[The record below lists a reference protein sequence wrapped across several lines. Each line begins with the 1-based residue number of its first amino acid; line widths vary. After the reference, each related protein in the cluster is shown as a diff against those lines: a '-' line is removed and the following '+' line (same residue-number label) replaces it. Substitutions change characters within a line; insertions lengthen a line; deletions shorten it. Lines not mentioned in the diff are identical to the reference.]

1 MSEPYVVGVDTG
13 HTGALREADQLL
25 RSLAAELGLPA
36 EVLGCTHHVRDGRRP
51 HTALSFAVPSERAAR
66 AAWRWLTE
74 NGSGRPGTGTIAG
87 AGDGEGVGDE
97 EGDRH
102 EEGVGNGE
110 AGEQGAGPDAGT
122 CTLLG
127 VAFGGDR
134 HGPGEL
140 AAGAAHA
147 AAEHRARTGGRA
159 VLYLGVDALTGALTV
174 ARLLEVSA
182 VDQVAVLGS
191 PEGAAMEAKLV
202 TRDHV
207 RPEWRD
213 GRLVLAAMPAA
224 GGTLVPFE
232 VPDPTPCCADH

>member
-13 HTGALREADQLL
+13 HTGALREADHLV
-25 RSLAAELGLPA
+25 RALAAELGLPA
-36 EVLGCTHHVRDGRRP
+36 DVLGCTHHVRDGRRP
-51 HTALSFAVPSERAAR
+51 HTALSFAVPSERVAR

-74 NGSGRPGTGTIAG
+74 NGTGTGTGTIAG
-87 AGDGEGVGDE
+87 AIAGAGAGEGDGG
-97 EGDRH
+97 
-102 EEGVGNGE
+102 GE
-110 AGEQGAGPDAGT
+110 AGGSGAGPDAGT
-122 CTLLG
+122 GTLLG

-134 HGPGEL
+134 HGPDEL

-159 VLYLGVDALTGALTV
+159 VLYPGADALTGVLTV

-191 PEGAAMEAKLV
+191 PGGAAREAKLV

-207 RPEWRD
+207 RPEWRE
-213 GRLVLAAMPAA
+213 GRLVLAAMPAV

>member
-1 MSEPYVVGVDTG
+1 MSGPYVVGVDTG
-13 HTGALREADQLL
+13 HTGALREADHLL

-36 EVLGCTHHVRDGRRP
+36 DVLGCTHHVRDGRRP

-66 AAWRWLTE
+66 AVWQRLTQDPADR
-74 NGSGRPGTGTIAG
+74 SGTDTVPGAG
-87 AGDGEGVGDE
+87 AGAGEGG
-97 EGDRH
+97 G
-102 EEGVGNGE
+102 
-110 AGEQGAGPDAGT
+110 AGAGPDAGRGT
-122 CTLLG
+122 RPG
-127 VAFGGDR
+127 VAFGEER
-134 HGPGEL
+134 HGPDEL

-147 AAEHRARTGGRA
+147 AAEHGARTGGRA
-159 VLYLGVDALTGALTV
+159 VLYPGAGAVSGVLTV

-182 VDQVAVLGS
+182 VDRVTVLGS
-191 PEGAAMEAKLV
+191 PEGAAPEAELV

-213 GRLVLAAMPAA
+213 GRLVLATMPAA

>member
-1 MSEPYVVGVDTG
+1 MSELYVVGVDTG
-13 HTGALREADQLL
+13 HTGALREADHLL

-36 EVLGCTHHVRDGRRP
+36 DVLGCTHHVRDGRRP

-87 AGDGEGVGDE
+87 AGDGAGDE
-97 EGDRH
+97 EGDGH
-102 EEGVGNGE
+102 EEGVGSGE
-110 AGEQGAGPDAGT
+110 AGGSGAGPDAGT
-122 CTLLG
+122 GTLLG

-134 HGPGEL
+134 HGPDEL

-159 VLYLGVDALTGALTV
+159 VLYPGVDALTGALTV

-191 PEGAAMEAKLV
+191 PEGAAMEARLV

-213 GRLVLAAMPAA
+213 GRLVLAAMPAL

>member
-13 HTGALREADQLL
+13 HTGALREADHLL

-36 EVLGCTHHVRDGRRP
+36 DVLGCTHHVRDGRRP
-51 HTALSFAVPSERAAR
+51 HTALSFAVASRKDAQ
-66 AAWRWLTE
+66 AAWRRLTE
-74 NGSGRPGTGTIAG
+74 NPSEEPGSL
-87 AGDGEGVGDE
+87 V
-97 EGDRH
+97 
-102 EEGVGNGE
+102 
-110 AGEQGAGPDAGT
+110 
-122 CTLLG
+122 G
-127 VAFGGDR
+127 VAFGDHR
-134 HGPGEL
+134 HGPAEL

-147 AAEHRARTGGRA
+147 AAEHRARAGGRA
-159 VLYLGVDALTGALTV
+159 VLYPGGDAVTGVLTV
-174 ARLLEVSA
+174 ARLLEASA
-182 VDQVAVLGS
+182 VERVTVLGS
-191 PEGAAMEAKLV
+191 PEGPAMEAELL

>member
-13 HTGALREADQLL
+13 HTGALREADHLL
-25 RSLAAELGLPA
+25 RALAAELGLPA
-36 EVLGCTHHVRDGRRP
+36 DVLGCTHHVRDGRRP

-74 NGSGRPGTGTIAG
+74 NGSGRPGTGTIVGVGVGAG
-87 AGDGEGVGDE
+87 AGAE
-97 EGDRH
+97 EGD
-102 EEGVGNGE
+102 GGGE
-110 AGEQGAGPDAGT
+110 AGGPGAGPDAGT
-122 CTLLG
+122 GTLLG

-134 HGPGEL
+134 HGPDEL

-147 AAEHRARTGGRA
+147 AAEHGARTGGRA
-159 VLYLGVDALTGALTV
+159 VLYPGVDALTGVLTV

-182 VDQVAVLGS
+182 VDQVTVLGS
-191 PEGAAMEAKLV
+191 PEGAAGEARLV

>member
-13 HTGALREADQLL
+13 HTGALREADHLL

-36 EVLGCTHHVRDGRRP
+36 DALGCTHHVRDGRRP

-74 NGSGRPGTGTIAG
+74 SGSGGPG
-87 AGDGEGVGDE
+87 
-97 EGDRH
+97 
-102 EEGVGNGE
+102 
-110 AGEQGAGPDAGT
+110 
-122 CTLLG
+122 TLLG
-127 VAFGGDR
+127 AAFGKDR
-134 HGPGEL
+134 HGPEEL

-159 VLYLGVDALTGALTV
+159 VLYPGVDALTGALTV
-174 ARLLEVSA
+174 TRLLEVSA

-191 PEGAAMEAKLV
+191 PEGAAMEARLV

-207 RPEWRD
+207 RPEWRE

-232 VPDPTPCCADH
+232 VSDPTPCCADH